1 MVLFLLF
8 SMLASFA
15 RFNAEDNS
23 GWGAKEVAAALK
35 EACHERVPT
44 GTDAKELQRA
54 AALEMR
60 FKARAHFRH
69 RTVARV

>member
-35 EACHERVPT
+35 EAGVDEATQKAAT
-44 GTDAKELQRA
+44 GAAK
-54 AALEMR
+54 ALGGLLN
-60 FKARAHFRH
+60 K
-69 RTVARV
+69 